1 MACSDF
7 WGYSNNYPRWSGQQG
22 PLLPLVHLIG
32 ELGST
37 HSWILPCK
45 GLQLTTSTGR
55 LRSQKVHKTHRSQRA
70 VTSFGLPAPLAAGG
84 APREMSAVPN
94 FFKMDRTVDSL
105 TPTRAAIWRTPR
117 LGSSCPSRR
126 TCSRLASLLSPDE
139 FLMVQTARK
148 KHLQV
153 EKLIWDTEGTNR
165 RRLDRPS
172 CCRNRISEEEFFLGC
187 ANNYVPVTRE

>member
-7 WGYSNNYPRWSGQQG
+7 LGYSNNCPRWSGQQG

-45 GLQLTTSTGR
+45 GLQMTTSTGR
-55 LRSQKVHKTHRSQRA
+55 LRSQRLHKTHRSQRA

-105 TPTRAAIWRTPR
+105 TPTRAAIWRTPGWAQVVR
-117 LGSSCPSRR
+117 AVGLAADWPVSC
-126 TCSRLASLLSPDE
+126 
-139 FLMVQTARK
+139 
-148 KHLQV
+148 LQMSFSWC
-153 EKLIWDTEGTNR
+153 KLQGRSICKWRNSFGTNR

-172 CCRNRISEEEFFLGC
+172 CCRKRISEEEFFLGC